1 MTASLESY
9 LVIGG
14 GGFLGARIVDL
25 LLGLPNQPSVTIF
38 DLRAP
43 PKPDSR
49 ARVITGDITDT
60 ASVSAACKG
69 IDVVIHTAAVIE
81 GFPTPVYWKVNYEGT
96 RTILEA
102 CRKEGVKKLVYTSSA
117 SVTYNG
123 QDLRNG
129 TEKDPYCTTHMDT
142 YNETKAAA
150 EHLVMESNG
159 HGGVATVALR
169 PAGIFGPNDNNASK
183 GLYDA
188 AKKGNWKFMIGDN
201 STLFDW
207 TYVDN
212 VAHAHILAAQNIAL
226 PGVSG
231 EAFYITNDT
240 PTFFWDVPKYLYNE
254 LGYKNTL
261 SIAIPRA
268 VGLALGSFMD
278 LIVALM
284 RPVAKLNP
292 TFTNFRV
299 KVITNNRY
307 LDIQKAKRVL
317 GYRPIISLEEG
328 LARTAAFWKD
338 VDRRSA
344 KNEVVGR

>member
-1 MTASLESY
+1 MAKQESY
-9 LVIGG
+9 LIIGG
-14 GGFLGARIVDL
+14 GGFLGKRIVEL
-25 LLGLPNQPSVTIF
+25 LLESPSPPEVYIL
-38 DLRAP
+38 DLRKTFDNP
-43 PKPDSR
+43 
-49 ARVITGDITDT
+49 RVKEFIEGDITDPV
-60 ASVSAACKG
+60 AVNNACKG
-69 IDVVIHTAAVIE
+69 RTVVIHTAAVIE

-96 RTILEA
+96 KTIIDA
-102 CRKEGVKKLVYTSSA
+102 CRKQGVPTLIYTSSA

-129 TEKDPYCTTHMDT
+129 TEKDPYCEVHMDT

-150 EHLVMESNG
+150 EQLVLSSNG
-159 HGGVATVALR
+159 GGLATISLR
-169 PAGIFGPNDNNASK
+169 PAGIFGPGDNNASK

-212 VAHAHILAAQNIAL
+212 VAQAHILAAQNIYR

-254 LGYKNTL
+254 LGYRNTL
-261 SIAIPRA
+261 HTRIPRSL
-268 VGLALGSFMD
+268 GLLLGSVVD
-278 LIVALM
+278 ALVAILKPI
-284 RPVAKLNP
+284 RKINP
-292 TFTNFRV
+292 TFTKFRV

-307 LDIQKAKRVL
+307 LNIAKAKNVL
-317 GYRPIISLEEG
+317 GYSPMIPLEEG
-328 LARTAAFWKD
+328 LRRTAVHWKAFD
-338 VDRRSA
+338 DAA
-344 KNEVVGR
+344 KVAEAN